1 MPAEPD
7 AQPLLVVSLLALPV
21 LAEIERS
28 TSATVALPVCSSCWR
43 PITCTGLEASVSVR
57 LMLEPVTR
65 TAARVLASPL
75 ASAEVSAAADKGAAR
90 ATARAAT
97 SRVCLGMTMWGG
109 GKGDVVPQ

>member
-7 AQPLLVVSLLALPV
+7 AQPLLVVSLAALPV

-57 LMLEPVTR
+57 LMLEPVTHGGQGIGV
-65 TAARVLASPL
+65 ANGV
-75 ASAEVSAAADKGAAR
+75 
-90 ATARAAT
+90 
-97 SRVCLGMTMWGG
+97 GG
-109 GKGDVVPQ
+109 GFGGGGQRRQSDGQGRHEQGVLGHDDVGRW